1 MKNISINKN
10 LTNIFLIDGAF
21 PLDRHK
27 KKKQTHLIP
36 KNKQQRQNN
45 NKKKT
50 EKKTKAKTIFLS
62 ISSITGKYC
71 VFGFIIS

>member
-36 KNKQQRQNN
+36 KNKQQRQN
-45 NKKKT
+45 KKKNKLQLES
-50 EKKTKAKTIFLS
+50 EKEFIF
-62 ISSITGKYC
+62 Y
-71 VFGFIIS
+71 

>member
-36 KNKQQRQNN
+36 KNKQQRQN
-45 NKKKT
+45 
-50 EKKTKAKTIFLS
+50 KTKKNCNQKAKKNLFFT
-62 ISSITGKYC
+62 K
-71 VFGFIIS
+71 